1 MLRNGEVNTTYNDD
15 AIYTPDV
22 VFFKDDHRMQMLP
35 ESQRMRLD
43 VITIAA
49 PNLRP
54 NPNNKWNLEPSKAI
68 AVKPMELLAIHKKRA

>member
-1 MLRNGEVNTTYNDD
+1 MLRNGYFITDSTTT

-22 VFFKDDHRMQMLP
+22 VVFKDDHRMQMLP
-35 ESQRMRLD
+35 ESQRMSLD

-54 NPNNKWNLEPSKAI
+54 NSNNKWNPEPSKAI